1 LYAWIVVSLGYVL
14 HQKMDL
20 IILTEGNE
28 DRFDFNTIVVG
39 SIAITVVLLLL
50 APMLM
55 VIGKDTSYSAYES
68 DSLAQLSEMRC
79 DLGDDLDQCTDDSND
94 LGYFTANTMSTP
106 MLVNDWKDPHR
117 TMLVVVSPEKPIDET
132 AADAIYDFVTEKGG
146 KVIVAADN
154 TNANRLASKFG
165 VSYFDKPLLDQNQHW
180 LEYNDDDTVKDPVW
194 QNVWSVASVENDV
207 NEMEAGAAR
216 KGCSDVQISNN
227 DLSQECRIPVMFR
240 SPTGIRFEPTAEDL
254 PQSNPDTQREVN
266 ILATASSSAF
276 IDIIGNGDS
285 SDARNPAPGDL
296 ALMVRID
303 YPGISVFDKVTGK
316 GGFSD
321 LEEIDVTGSIV
332 FVSDDEAFSD
342 RLWDFD
348 TAALTGM
355 RSSCEGIVES
365 KCWMNE
371 INDNN
376 DWNGNSVYFQM
387 LVHSMMEFDNFQLSS
402 QIRQDNS
409 NFRIVFDE
417 SRHVTGTI
425 SAPFVAGMSTVV
437 LLTSNTF
444 LKWLVVL
451 NVGLLLLVSMMVIPE
466 KENWRHVFDL
476 TRFNQRPKKLDPSTY
491 RLRVKQSLF
500 TKVRVHHDL
509 TRDQMA
515 SKPPAEVQAMIG
527 DPRLVELAYS
537 QSRTYSPQELRQLM
551 VAIRKWGKVN

>member
-1 LYAWIVVSLGYVL
+1 MYAWTVVSLGYVL

-216 KGCSDVQISNN
+216 KGCSDEKISMNN
-227 DLSQECRIPVMFR
+227 FLQECRIPVMFR

-266 ILATASSSAF
+266 VLATASSSAF

-303 YPGISVFDKVTGK
+303 YPGISVFDKATGK

-402 QIRQDNS
+402 QVRQDNS

>member
-1 LYAWIVVSLGYVL
+1 MYAWTVVSLGYVL

-79 DLGDDLDQCTDDSND
+79 DLGDDLDQCTDDSNN

-266 ILATASSSAF
+266 VLATASSSAF

-402 QIRQDNS
+402 QVRQDNS

>member
-1 LYAWIVVSLGYVL
+1 
-14 HQKMDL
+14 M
-20 IILTEGNE
+20 TEGNE

-266 ILATASSSAF
+266 VLATASSSAF

-303 YPGISVFDKVTGK
+303 YPGISVFDKATGK

-402 QIRQDNS
+402 QVRQDNS

>member
-1 LYAWIVVSLGYVL
+1 MYAWIVVSLDYVL

-79 DLGDDLDQCTDDSND
+79 DLGDNLDQCTDDSND

>member
-1 LYAWIVVSLGYVL
+1 VVEENKDGW
-14 HQKMDL
+14 
-20 IILTEGNE
+20 
-28 DRFDFNTIVVG
+28 DFNTVVVA
-39 SIAITVVLLLL
+39 SIAVTVVLLLL
-50 APMLM
+50 APMMM
-55 VIGKDTSYSAYES
+55 VIGKDTSYSAYEKNN
-68 DSLAQLSEMRC
+68 LAQLSEMR
-79 DLGDDLDQCTDDSND
+79 DDMTDPTGLPN
-94 LGYFTANTMSTP
+94 GYFIANTMSTP
-106 MLVNDWKDPHR
+106 MLVNDWRDPHR
-117 TMLVVVSPEKPIDET
+117 TMLVIVSPEKPIDET

-165 VSYFDKPLLDQNQHW
+165 VSYFDSPLLDQNQHW
-180 LEYNDDDTVKDPVW
+180 LEYNEDGTVKDPVW

-216 KGCSDVQISNN
+216 KGCSDFQISNN
-227 DLSQECRIPVMFR
+227 DPKSCRIPVMFR
-240 SPTGIRFEPTAEDL
+240 SPTGIRFEATAED
-254 PQSNPDTQREVN
+254 SIEEKSDTQREVN

-276 IDIIGNGDS
+276 IDIQGDG
-285 SDARNPAPGDL
+285 DASNAENPAPGDL
-296 ALMVRID
+296 SLMIRID
-303 YPGISVFDKVTGK
+303 YPNIQVYDKATGK
-316 GGFSD
+316 GFSD
-321 LEEIDVTGSIV
+321 LEEISVTGSIV
-332 FVSDDEAFSD
+332 FVSDDEAFSN
-342 RLWDFD
+342 RLWDLD
-348 TAALTGM
+348 TAKGTQM

-376 DWNGNSVYFQM
+376 NWNGNSVYFQM
-387 LVHSMMEFDNFQLSS
+387 LIHSMMEFDNTQLSS
-402 QIRQDNS
+402 QIRQDTG
-409 NFRIVFDE
+409 NFQIVFDE
-417 SRHVTGTI
+417 SRHATGVI
-425 SAPFVAGMSTVV
+425 SAPFVATMSTVV

-476 TRFNQRPKKLDPSTY
+476 TKFNQRPNKLDSSTY
-491 RLRVKQSLF
+491 KLRVKQSLF

-537 QSRTYSPQELRQLM
+537 QTRTYSPQELRQLM

>member
-1 LYAWIVVSLGYVL
+1 MYAWTVVSLGYVL

-266 ILATASSSAF
+266 VLATASSSAF

-303 YPGISVFDKVTGK
+303 YPGISVYDKVTGK

-321 LEEIDVTGSIV
+321 LEEIEVTGSIV

>member
-1 LYAWIVVSLGYVL
+1 
-14 HQKMDL
+14 MDL

-79 DLGDDLDQCTDDSND
+79 DLGDELDQCTDDSND

-216 KGCSDVQISNN
+216 KGCSEVQISNN

-303 YPGISVFDKVTGK
+303 YPGISVYDKVTGK

>member
-1 LYAWIVVSLGYVL
+1 MYAWTVVSLGYVL

-266 ILATASSSAF
+266 VLATASSSAF

-402 QIRQDNS
+402 QVRQDNS

>member
-1 LYAWIVVSLGYVL
+1 MYAWIVVRLGYVL

-266 ILATASSSAF
+266 VLATASSSAF

-376 DWNGNSVYFQM
+376 DWNGNSIYFQM

-402 QIRQDNS
+402 QVRQDNS

>member
-1 LYAWIVVSLGYVL
+1 MYAWTVVSLGYVL

-266 ILATASSSAF
+266 VLATASSSAF

-303 YPGISVFDKVTGK
+303 YPGISVFDKVTGR

-402 QIRQDNS
+402 QVRQDNS

>member
-1 LYAWIVVSLGYVL
+1 MYAWTVVSLGYVL

-266 ILATASSSAF
+266 VLATASSSAF

-376 DWNGNSVYFQM
+376 DWNGNSVYFQV
-387 LVHSMMEFDNFQLSS
+387 LVHSMMEHTNFDISS
-402 QIRQDNS
+402 QIRQDMS

-451 NVGLLLLVSMMVIPE
+451 NVGLLLLVSMMIIPE

-491 RLRVKQSLF
+491 KLRVKQSLF

>member
-1 LYAWIVVSLGYVL
+1 MYAWTVVRLGYVL

-266 ILATASSSAF
+266 VLATASSSAF

-402 QIRQDNS
+402 QVRQDNS

>member
-1 LYAWIVVSLGYVL
+1 MYAWTVVSLGYVL

-266 ILATASSSAF
+266 VLATASSSAF

-303 YPGISVFDKVTGK
+303 YPGISVFDKATGK

-376 DWNGNSVYFQM
+376 DWNGNSVYFQL
-387 LVHSMMEFDNFQLSS
+387 LVHSMMEHNNFDISS
-402 QIRQDNS
+402 QIRQDMS

-491 RLRVKQSLF
+491 KLRVKQSLF

-551 VAIRKWGKVN
+551 VAIRKWGKTN

>member
-1 LYAWIVVSLGYVL
+1 MYAWTVVSLGYVL

-266 ILATASSSAF
+266 VLATASSSAF

-303 YPGISVFDKVTGK
+303 YPGISVFDKATGK
-316 GGFSD
+316 GGFGD

-402 QIRQDNS
+402 QVRQDNS

-491 RLRVKQSLF
+491 KLRVKQSLF

>member
-1 LYAWIVVSLGYVL
+1 MYAWTVVSLGYVL

-266 ILATASSSAF
+266 VLATASSSAF

-303 YPGISVFDKVTGK
+303 YPGISVFDKATGK
-316 GGFSD
+316 GGFGD

-376 DWNGNSVYFQM
+376 DWNGNSVYFQV
-387 LVHSMMEFDNFQLSS
+387 LVHSMMEHTNFDISS
-402 QIRQDNS
+402 QIRQDMS

-491 RLRVKQSLF
+491 KLRVKQSLF

>member
-79 DLGDDLDQCTDDSND
+79 DLGDNLDQCTDDSND

>member
-1 LYAWIVVSLGYVL
+1 MYAWTVVSLGYVL

-240 SPTGIRFEPTAEDL
+240 STTGIRFEPTAEDL

-266 ILATASSSAF
+266 VLATASSSAF

-303 YPGISVFDKVTGK
+303 YPGISVYDKVTGK

>member
-1 LYAWIVVSLGYVL
+1 MYAWTVVSLGYVL

-303 YPGISVFDKVTGK
+303 YPGISVYDKVTGK

-451 NVGLLLLVSMMVIPE
+451 NVGLLLLVSMMVVPE

>member
-1 LYAWIVVSLGYVL
+1 MYAWTVVSLGYVL

-194 QNVWSVASVENDV
+194 QNGWGVASVENDV

>member
-1 LYAWIVVSLGYVL
+1 MYAWTVVSLGYVL

>member
-1 LYAWIVVSLGYVL
+1 MYAWTVVSLGYVL

-266 ILATASSSAF
+266 VLATASSSAF

-402 QIRQDNS
+402 QVRQDNS

-551 VAIRKWGKVN
+551 VAIRKWGKIN

>member
-1 LYAWIVVSLGYVL
+1 MYAWTVVSLGYVL

-154 TNANRLASKFG
+154 TKANRLASKFG

-266 ILATASSSAF
+266 VLATASSSAF

-402 QIRQDNS
+402 QVRQDNS

-537 QSRTYSPQELRQLM
+537 QTRTYSPQELRQLM
-551 VAIRKWGKVN
+551 VAIRKWGKN

>member
-1 LYAWIVVSLGYVL
+1 MYAWTVVSLGYVL

-28 DRFDFNTIVVG
+28 DRFDFNTVVVG

-303 YPGISVFDKVTGK
+303 YPGISVYDKVTGK

-476 TRFNQRPKKLDPSTY
+476 TRFNQRPKKLDPRTY

>member
-1 LYAWIVVSLGYVL
+1 MYAWTVVSLGYVL

-106 MLVNDWKDPHR
+106 MLVDDWKDPHR

-266 ILATASSSAF
+266 VLATASSSAF

-402 QIRQDNS
+402 QVRQDNS

>member
-1 LYAWIVVSLGYVL
+1 
-14 HQKMDL
+14 M
-20 IILTEGNE
+20 IILAEGNE
-28 DRFDFNTIVVG
+28 DRFDFNTIVIG

-55 VIGKDTSYSAYES
+55 VIGKETSYSAYES
-68 DSLAQLSEMRC
+68 SSLAQLSEMRC
-79 DLGDDLDQCTDDSND
+79 DLGDDLDGCADDNND
-94 LGYFTANTMSTP
+94 IGYFTANTMSTP

-117 TMLVVVSPEKPIDET
+117 TMLVIVSPEKPIDET

-180 LEYNDDDTVKDPVW
+180 LEYNQDDTVKEPVW
-194 QNVWSVASVENDV
+194 RNVWSVASVENDV

-216 KGCSDVQISNN
+216 KGCSEFQISNN
-227 DLSQECRIPVMFR
+227 DPNSCRIPVMFR

-254 PQSNPDTQREVN
+254 PQNNPDTQREVN
-266 ILATASSSAF
+266 VLATASSSAF
-276 IDIIGNGDS
+276 IDIKGDGDA
-285 SDARNPAPGDL
+285 SDPRNPAPGDL
-296 ALMVRID
+296 ALMIRID
-303 YPGISVFDKVTGK
+303 YPGIPVFDKVTGK

-332 FVSDDEAFSD
+332 FVSDDEAFSNK
-342 RLWDFD
+342 LWDFD
-348 TAALTGM
+348 TAALHGM

-387 LVHSMMEFDNFQLSS
+387 LVHSMMEFDNTQLSS

-417 SRHVTGTI
+417 SRHATGTI

-537 QSRTYSPQELRQLM
+537 QTRTYSPQELRQLM
-551 VAIRKWGKVN
+551 VAIRKWGKTN

>member
-1 LYAWIVVSLGYVL
+1 MYAWTVVSLGYVL

-266 ILATASSSAF
+266 VLATASSSAF
-276 IDIIGNGDS
+276 IDIIGDGDS
-285 SDARNPAPGDL
+285 SNARNPAPGDL

-402 QIRQDNS
+402 QVRQDNS

>member
-1 LYAWIVVSLGYVL
+1 LYAWTVVSLGYVL

-303 YPGISVFDKVTGK
+303 YPGISVYDKVTGK

>member
-1 LYAWIVVSLGYVL
+1 MYAWTVVSLGYVL

-266 ILATASSSAF
+266 VLATASSSAF

-402 QIRQDNS
+402 QVRQDNS

-515 SKPPAEVQAMIG
+515 SKPPAEVQGMIG

>member
-1 LYAWIVVSLGYVL
+1 
-14 HQKMDL
+14 M
-20 IILTEGNE
+20 IILAEGNE
-28 DRFDFNTIVVG
+28 DRFDFNTIVIG

-55 VIGKDTSYSAYES
+55 VIGKETSYSAYES
-68 DSLAQLSEMRC
+68 SSLAQLSEMRC
-79 DLGDDLDQCTDDSND
+79 DLGDDLDGCADDNND
-94 LGYFTANTMSTP
+94 IGYFTANTMSTP

-117 TMLVVVSPEKPIDET
+117 TMLVIVSPEKPIDET
-132 AADAIYDFVTEKGG
+132 AADAIYDFITEKGG

-154 TNANRLASKFG
+154 TNSNRLSSKFR
-165 VSYFDKPLLDQNQHW
+165 VSYFDKPLLDQNQYW
-180 LEYNDDDTVKDPVW
+180 LEYNQDDTVKEPVW
-194 QNVWSVASVENDV
+194 RNVWSVASVENDV

-216 KGCSDVQISNN
+216 KGCSEFQISNN
-227 DLSQECRIPVMFR
+227 DPNSCRIPVMFR

-254 PQSNPDTQREVN
+254 PQNNPDTQREVN
-266 ILATASSSAF
+266 VLATASSSAF
-276 IDIIGNGDS
+276 IDIKGDGDA
-285 SDARNPAPGDL
+285 SDPRNPAPGDL
-296 ALMVRID
+296 ALMIRID
-303 YPGISVFDKVTGK
+303 YPGIPVFDKVTGK

-332 FVSDDEAFSD
+332 FVSDDEAFSNK
-342 RLWDFD
+342 LWDFD
-348 TAALTGM
+348 TAALHGM

-387 LVHSMMEFDNFQLSS
+387 LVHSMMEFDNTQLSS

-417 SRHVTGTI
+417 SRHATGTI

-537 QSRTYSPQELRQLM
+537 QTRTYSPQELRQLM
-551 VAIRKWGKVN
+551 VAIRKWGKTN

>member
-1 LYAWIVVSLGYVL
+1 MYAWTVVSLGYVL

-28 DRFDFNTIVVG
+28 DRFDFNTIVVS

-266 ILATASSSAF
+266 VLATASSSAF

-303 YPGISVFDKVTGK
+303 YPGISVFDKATGK

>member
-1 LYAWIVVSLGYVL
+1 MYAWTVVSLGYVL

-180 LEYNDDDTVKDPVW
+180 LEYNDDDSVKDPVW

-266 ILATASSSAF
+266 VLATASSSAF

-402 QIRQDNS
+402 QVRQDNS

>member
-1 LYAWIVVSLGYVL
+1 
-14 HQKMDL
+14 MDL

-28 DRFDFNTIVVG
+28 DRFDFNTIVIG

-55 VIGKDTSYSAYES
+55 VIGKDTSYSAYET

-79 DLGDDLDQCTDDSND
+79 DLGDNLEQCTDDSNNV
-94 LGYFTANTMSTP
+94 GYFTANTMSTP

-117 TMLVVVSPEKPIDET
+117 TMLVIVSPEKPIDET
-132 AADAIYDFVTEKGG
+132 TADAIYDFVTEKGG

-165 VSYFDKPLLDQNQHW
+165 ISYFDKPLLDQNQHW

-216 KGCSDVQISNN
+216 KGCSEDKISNN

-266 ILATASSSAF
+266 VLATASSSAF

-303 YPGISVFDKVTGK
+303 YPGISVFDKATGK

-376 DWNGNSVYFQM
+376 DWNGNSVYFQL
-387 LVHSMMEFDNFQLSS
+387 LVHSMMEHTNFEISS
-402 QIRQDNS
+402 QVRQDMS

-451 NVGLLLLVSMMVIPE
+451 NVGLLLLVSMMIIPE

-491 RLRVKQSLF
+491 KLRVKQSLF

>member
-1 LYAWIVVSLGYVL
+1 MYAWTVVSLGYVL

-266 ILATASSSAF
+266 VLATASSSAF

>member
-1 LYAWIVVSLGYVL
+1 MYAWTVVSLGYVL

-303 YPGISVFDKVTGK
+303 YPGISVYDKVTGK

-402 QIRQDNS
+402 QVRQDNS